1 MKSKGLELISILFI
15 VGLIGMFV
23 INGCGES
30 NMSTPVSQL
39 TPTATPVPTVTPLSN
54 RITGICVD
62 KNALPVNNG
71 WVILK
76 KGYVPYGQIG
86 VSVTLSAHA
95 NPVRLDSTAQGKFTF
110 RNVPVYSVP
119 QNGPIDPN
127 NPRTA
132 YTVDALYDPNNPND
146 EPDPNNLKN
155 LRSRKYVL
163 LSAIDALP
171 TVGLQQDVF
180 DNATPTIP
188 GTPTSIPTAVG
199 VTTPTATP
207 VR

>member
-15 VGLIGMFV
+15 AGLIGMFF

-30 NMSTPVSQL
+30 STGVPVTQL
-39 TPTATPVPTVTPLSN
+39 TPTSTPVPTVTPFSN

-62 KNALPVNNG
+62 KNGLPVTNG

-76 KGYVPYGQIG
+76 KGYVPYGQLG
-86 VSVTLSAHA
+86 VAVTLSNPHA
-95 NPVRLDSTAQGKFTF
+95 NPVQLDSTSTGKFSF
-110 RNVPVYSVP
+110 RNVPVYAVAE
-119 QNGPIDPN
+119 NGPIDPN

-132 YTVDALYDPNNPND
+132 YTVDALYDPNNPN
-146 EPDPNNLKN
+146 EAGDPNNLKN

-171 TVGLQQDVF
+171 TVGLQYDTF
-180 DNATPTIP
+180 DKATPTIP
-188 GTPTSIPTAVG
+188 GTPTPIATSIVA
-199 VTTPTATP
+199 TTPTATP
-207 VR
+207 